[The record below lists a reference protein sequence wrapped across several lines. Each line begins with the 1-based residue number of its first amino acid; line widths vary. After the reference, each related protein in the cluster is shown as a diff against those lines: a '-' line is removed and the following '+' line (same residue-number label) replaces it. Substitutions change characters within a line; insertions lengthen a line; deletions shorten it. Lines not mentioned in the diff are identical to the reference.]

1 VRPTDENQPSSRRPN
16 LMSPARR
23 TSGDI
28 HILAML
34 DGRAAGRRMLARP
47 RLLWYGAGGAL
58 ACALLAVL
66 AWLVR
71 GTAPAGDAAAPAVAA
86 VAPAVPAARTI
97 LPARTEQPSRTPRG
111 STAAPEAG
119 SAPDVRGAVVV
130 DVTPPVPAAPPAA
143 VTAATS
149 AARSAASV
157 DLPAVRTGLDAASG
171 ASGSSHMPRIA
182 NTATSATPAVPAPP
196 AAPARQLPPRRTR
209 PRPEPSQNTRQYA
222 LQAPPPA
229 HADARLARHKR
240 SPAAARTP
248 GQVPTSVDTDV
259 ALISAI
265 LQHAGT
271 GTGSGAGGDVADAAP
286 AASCADRS
294 CGPRMPSR

>member
-1 VRPTDENQPSSRRPN
+1 MRPTDENQPSSRRPN
-16 LMSPARR
+16 LMSPSRR

-34 DGRAAGRRMLARP
+34 DGRAAGRRLLARP
-47 RLLWYGAGGAL
+47 RLLWYGAGGVL

-66 AWLVR
+66 ACLVR
-71 GTAPAGDAAAPAVAA
+71 STTPAGDTAAPAVAA
-86 VAPAVPAARTI
+86 VAPAVPAVRPVP
-97 LPARTEQPSRTPRG
+97 PARMEQPSRTLRG
-111 STAAPEAG
+111 STSALEAE
-119 SAPDVRGAVVV
+119 SAPDVRGAVA
-130 DVTPPVPAAPPAA
+130 DLTPPGPAAPPAA
-143 VTAATS
+143 VTATTA
-149 AARSAASV
+149 AARSSASV
-157 DLPAVRTGLDAASG
+157 DLPVIRTGLDAA
-171 ASGSSHMPRIA
+171 AGSAHMPRV
-182 NTATSATPAVPAPP
+182 ATSATSAVPAVPAP
-196 AAPARQLPPRRTR
+196 ASAQARPLPPRHAR
-209 PRPEPSQNTRQYA
+209 PRPEPSQSARQYA
-222 LQAPPPA
+222 LQTPPPA

-248 GQVPTSVDTDV
+248 GQVPTNVDTDV

-271 GTGSGAGGDVADAAP
+271 GSGNGAGSDAADAAP